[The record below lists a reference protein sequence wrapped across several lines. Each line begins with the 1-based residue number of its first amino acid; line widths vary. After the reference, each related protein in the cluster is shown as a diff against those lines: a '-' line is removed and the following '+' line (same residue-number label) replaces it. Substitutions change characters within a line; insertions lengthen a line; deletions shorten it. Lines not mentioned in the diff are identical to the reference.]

1 LPTRNRRSKLLRGI
15 SPNVQTPRRS
25 HSLQVPMRMRK
36 WTSKR
41 YSTSNRNCWI
51 KQPLGE
57 TVASFKYLVGR
68 KIAGAEILVAEF
80 RI

>member
-1 LPTRNRRSKLLRGI
+1 
-15 SPNVQTPRRS
+15 
-25 HSLQVPMRMRK
+25 MRK

-57 TVASFKYLVGR
+57 STACFKYLVGR
-68 KIAGAEILVAEF
+68 TIAGATIWSPNFEF
-80 RI
+80 SAV